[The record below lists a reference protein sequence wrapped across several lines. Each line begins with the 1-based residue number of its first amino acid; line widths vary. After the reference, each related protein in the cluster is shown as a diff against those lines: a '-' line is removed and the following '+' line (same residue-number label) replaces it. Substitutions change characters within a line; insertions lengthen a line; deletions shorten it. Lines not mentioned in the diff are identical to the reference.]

1 MLLVE
6 AVLMVILGSGALVVV
21 WMLVVEGRGASGS
34 VPVGIKGKG
43 SRVVSGGVDVGSRD
57 GSGSIGA
64 VMVMLVVML
73 ILVVELVVSRVGG
86 GGGPADVASRDS
98 G

>member
-1 MLLVE
+1 
-6 AVLMVILGSGALVVV
+6 MVILGSVVLVVV
-21 WMLVVEGRGASGS
+21 WMLVVEGRGASDSGGS
-34 VPVGIKGKG
+34 VPVGIRGKG

-86 GGGPADVASRDS
+86 GGGAADVASRDS